1 MPVETNATVIKR
13 DEINHG
19 LLVLRVRPDF
29 ALPEFSPGQYVVLGL
44 AGSRARVDYADP
56 EDPPADPDKLIK
68 RAYSIASSSL
78 QGEFLEFYV
87 ALVHSGA
94 LTSRLFALRE
104 GERIWLSKKITGM
117 FTLEDVTP
125 GHDVL
130 FVATGTG
137 LAPYLSMLR
146 SGYRFENGRKTV
158 VIHGAKVSWDLGY
171 MRELSALAARWP
183 DFHYLPIID
192 EVHRDPEWPGKVGFV
207 YEYIDDG
214 TVARLLGHGL
224 EPESTSVF
232 LCGNPLMIEGME
244 KMLVGRGFKIHSRRE
259 PGNIFVERFWAD

>member
-1 MPVETNATVIKR
+1 MPVEMNATVTKR

-29 ALPEFSPGQYVVLGL
+29 ALPEFSAGQYVVLAL
-44 AGSRARVDYADP
+44 PGSQGRVDYADP
-56 EDPPADPDKLIK
+56 EEPPPDADKLIK
-68 RAYSIASSSL
+68 RAYSVASSSL
-78 QGEFLEFYV
+78 EGEYLEFYV

-94 LTSRLFALRE
+94 LTPRLFALQE
-104 GERIWLSKKITGM
+104 GDRIWLGKKIVGM
-117 FTLEDVTP
+117 FTLEDVAP
-125 GHDVL
+125 GHDIL

-146 SGYRFENGRKTV
+146 SGYRFEDGHKTV

-171 MRELSALAARWP
+171 MRELTALAARWP

-192 EVHRDPEWPGKVGFV
+192 EAERDPEWLGKVGFV
-207 YEYIDDG
+207 FEYIDDG
-214 TVARLLGHGL
+214 TVSRLLGHGL
-224 EPESTSVF
+224 EPDRTSVF

-244 KMLVGRGFKIHSRRE
+244 KMLTDQGFKIHSRRE
-259 PGNIFVERFWAD
+259 PGGIFVEKFWAD